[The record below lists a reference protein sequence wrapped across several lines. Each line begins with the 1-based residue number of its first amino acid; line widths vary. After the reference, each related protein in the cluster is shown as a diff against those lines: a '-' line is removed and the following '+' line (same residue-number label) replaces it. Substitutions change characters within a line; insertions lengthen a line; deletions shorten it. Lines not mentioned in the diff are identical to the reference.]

1 MRDRVVLG
9 LPLSL
14 RIDRLALHEPTIR
27 ADGKVWWSDDDAA
40 EINLEMQAGRKIIYR
55 VQTLP
60 DGMPRDMRLSLVPF
74 KRAFEIY
81 RGVMRSHA
89 GMVD

>member
-1 MRDRVVLG
+1 MWG
-9 LPLSL
+9 FSL
-14 RIDRLALHEPTIR
+14 RIDRLALHETTIR
-27 ADGKVWWSDDDAA
+27 ADGKVWWSADAA

-60 DGMPRDMRLSLVPF
+60 DGMPHNMRLSLAPF